1 MTRKSAF
8 LLEVCLVLLVLASF
22 VYADSQYPE
31 LITCQNDGDCT
42 FLIDSNAYCNP
53 TTLTCFMKEANATVS
68 SSNSTTNVSI
78 ANTTVFTLNLTSIE
92 TRLNVIESDASQL
105 QLQLNQI
112 SQKVTEI
119 DSLNTK
125 VGDLQGQVDS
135 LNTNLQSFN
144 YQQEQSKEEIKS
156 QLSQAATGLAVLQ
169 TNLNE
174 TQAQLS
180 MVQEDLGSKGFWLK
194 FISYLFLTLVIVTA
208 AVISGYYY
216 SAKKK
221 RELQFES
228 ELTPGIHAYLTQQIR
243 LGKKFP
249 QIKNNLVETGW
260 TEEEARWAYKETM
273 KHNYNEFRNK
283 SVPKEAPA
291 APQIKIPEFT
301 FKSIFQHDVT
311 KVLSILVFATLLV
324 LGALLLL
331 RGVTTGKA
339 FYQQEVSFDSDVRT
353 LLEKNFMTSTFYD
366 QLSFVDLCVQ
376 VDNDGESTSYRILK
390 TNLGYALQ
398 KAAPCDW
405 SNGYDFAF
413 KFTDFAGFDYVMS
426 DLSCESFRNVN
437 SAGKKLYVLPSKY
450 ILPGL
455 ALNPERDITKFCIVL
470 KECVSNEEL
479 AQLSISC

>member
-1 MTRKSAF
+1 MVRKSAF
-8 LLEVCLVLLVLASF
+8 LLEICLVLLVLTSLA
-22 VYADSQYPE
+22 YADKEYPE
-31 LITCQNDGDCT
+31 IIPCSTDSDCV
-42 FLIDSNAYCNP
+42 FLVAENSYCNP
-53 TTLTCFMKEANATVS
+53 ITLTCFLKE
-68 SSNSTTNVSI
+68 TNVTI
-78 ANTTVFTLNLTSIE
+78 QVTNTTKNVSVANVSAPNLTSIE
-92 TRLNVIESDASQL
+92 SRLNSIESSASQL
-105 QLQLNQI
+105 QLQVNQI
-112 SQKVTEI
+112 SQKVMEI
-119 DSLNTK
+119 DQLNTK
-125 VGDLQGQVDS
+125 MGEMQGQVDN

-144 YQQEQSKEEIKS
+144 YQQEQGKEDLKN
-156 QLSQAATGLAVLQ
+156 QLNKAVTGLAVLQ

-180 MVQEDLGSKGFWLK
+180 QVQEDLGNKGFWLK

-216 SAKKK
+216 NAKRK
-221 RELQFES
+221 REEQFES
-228 ELTPGIHAYLTQQIR
+228 ELTPAIHAYLTQQIR

-249 QIKNNLVETGW
+249 QIKENLMQSGW
-260 TEEEARWAYKETM
+260 NEEEARWAYKETM
-273 KHNYNEFRNK
+273 KHNYSEFKNK

-291 APQIKIPEFT
+291 APKIKIPEFT

-311 KVLSILVFATLLV
+311 KVLSILIFATLLV

-339 FYQQEVSFDSDVRT
+339 IYQQEAALDNNVRT
-353 LLEKNFMTSTFYD
+353 LLEKNFMSSTFYD
-366 QLSFVDLCVQ
+366 KLSFVDLCVQ
-376 VDNDGESTSYRILK
+376 VENNGESTSYRILK

-413 KFTDFAGFDYVMS
+413 KFTDYSSFSDLMS
-426 DLSCESFRNVN
+426 DLSCDNIRSINVQ
-437 SAGKKLYVLPSKY
+437 GKKLYVLPSKY

-455 ALNPERDITKFCIVL
+455 ALNQEKDITKFCTVL
-470 KECVSNEEL
+470 KECVSDEEL